1 MQLEMILLEPK
12 AARPSRAYNESA
24 GYDLSAFLLNDAGR
38 PMTVTIAPHTTKVIR
53 TGLALRP
60 PRGNLILICS
70 RSGYASRG
78 VFVAN
83 APGVVDPDYTGEI
96 KVALFNGS
104 LEPFYV
110 QHLDRIAQALVMP
123 FIVPSLCEVTVFPR
137 TPRGAHGFGSSDTSE
152 YPQAVRS

>member
-1 MQLEMILLEPK
+1 MELEILYLEEGIQPP
-12 AARPSRAYNESA
+12 ARAYQESA
-24 GYDLSAFLLNDAGR
+24 GYDLSAFLLNDAHR
-38 PMTVTIAPHTTKVIR
+38 PMTMTIAPHTTNVIR
-53 TGLALRP
+53 TGIALRP
-60 PRGNLILICS
+60 PRGHLILVCS

-110 QHLDRIAQALVMP
+110 KHHDRIAQILIMP
-123 FIVPSLCEVTVFPR
+123 YAVPFLNK
-137 TPRGAHGFGSSDTSE
+137 
-152 YPQAVRS
+152 